1 MMRIYDENKEVKKIF
16 CNQCNRELVVEN
28 GILKEGCFAGN
39 VVWGYFSSLDGKRH
53 SFEMCEEC
61 YRKMI
66 SDFKIPVT
74 ETDETELV

>member
-66 SDFKIPVT
+66 SNFIIPVT